1 MTIKMLETIRHVLFS
16 NDDILFFDEYFRSVT
31 FFTNQMGILS
41 VDLYKSLLTLMML
54 IFIKVILKLLFM
66 SNFWLDVINFKNVKH

>member
-1 MTIKMLETIRHVLFS
+1 MLETIRHVLFS

>member
-1 MTIKMLETIRHVLFS
+1 MTIKMLERICHVLFS

-41 VDLYKSLLTLMML
+41 VDLYK
-54 IFIKVILKLLFM
+54 IYFDNV
-66 SNFWLDVINFKNVKH
+66 NFYENDLENIIHVRRLA

>member
-1 MTIKMLETIRHVLFS
+1 MLERICHVLFS

-41 VDLYKSLLTLMML
+41 VDLYK
-54 IFIKVILKLLFM
+54 IYFDNV
-66 SNFWLDVINFKNVKH
+66 NFYENDLENIIHVRRLV